1 MNPVSSS
8 EVTAFLWN
16 KDPHQHVPQRNVAY
30 SLLILLDS

>member
-8 EVTAFLWN
+8 EVTALLWN
-16 KDPHQHVPQRNVAY
+16 KVPHQHVSRRKVAF